1 MFCGSL
7 LLIFKDGSVVKTLA
21 IKPMDLSL
29 IPEFPY
35 GRRREPYVEF
45 ILAYDMKADLN
56 EFLPV

>member
-1 MFCGSL
+1 MFCSSL
-7 LLIFKDGSVVKTLA
+7 FLVFKEGSVVKTLA

-29 IPEFPY
+29 IPESPY
-35 GRRREPYVEF
+35 GRRRELYVGF